1 MLPHDA
7 FYQGIQTPHTLVKL
21 ELSLLPILVIPILM
35 THREGART
43 SPFSYTLPRPSHQK
57 WEGPNTGLVGYQVFR
72 GSLGEASSFPGAV
85 SVASVC
91 PASWGPGLGSLG
103 GGHLKG

>member
-1 MLPHDA
+1 MPFIKA
-7 FYQGIQTPHTLVKL
+7 FRLHSTLVKL

-43 SPFSYTLPRPSHQK
+43 SFSYTIPRPSHQK

-72 GSLGEASSFPGAV
+72 GSLREASSFPGAV
-85 SVASVC
+85 SVWPVC
-91 PASWGPGLGSLG
+91 SPPAGAQVQAPWEGI
-103 GGHLKG
+103 